1 MKNTPETQVPASI
14 WPILLA
20 AGLTLI
26 MAGVVSN
33 VVVSIVGALL
43 LLFSL
48 GGWVQESR
56 MFSLQEVEIDD
67 EDDVTHG

>member
-1 MKNTPETQVPASI
+1 MNHEPENPAPVSI

-20 AGLTLI
+20 AGLTMI
-26 MAGVVSN
+26 MAGVVSSL
-33 VVVSIVGALL
+33 VVSIVGVLL

-56 MFSLQEVEIDD
+56 LFSLQEVESDD
-67 EDDVTHG
+67 EDDVKHE